1 MDWIALGTFE
11 FFMKACSLREPGRG
25 GCVVLIL
32 CYFLAFTLDGG
43 EWGIFDLLH
52 VWLESKCVRA
62 LYILLEPEEGG
73 RIT

>member
-1 MDWIALGTFE
+1 M
-11 FFMKACSLREPGRG
+11 
-25 GCVVLIL
+25 VLIL